1 VLGQIEKKQQIE
13 SARQRVGWV
22 YRDLLWFAEEETKQ
36 ANQQRNELLEAL
48 ADWVNFGC
56 LRTKPHSGPLSPGCI
71 ICGTGGWGCNFING
85 LCTRRCFYCPQEHM
99 KTEREPQTDSII
111 FKNPQ
116 EHISFIKIFQ
126 IRGVG
131 FSGGE
136 PLLALDR
143 LLAHIKAIRQEFGN
157 SVYLWIYS
165 NGDRL
170 NRGRLEMLQK
180 AGLDEVRFDISA
192 RKYDLGPVY
201 LAKEYIPTVTV
212 EIPAI
217 PEDFDLV
224 KGLLG
229 KMEAA
234 GVNFLNLHQ
243 LMATEYNYKAFR
255 RRNYHFLHQPHIAV
269 FETEICALRL
279 LLFAREN
286 QISLPI
292 NYCSSIYKSRFQG
305 RDVRTR
311 KSRILIKGF
320 EEITNA
326 GYIRSFRVLDAK
338 DKLASLVH
346 RLEGANCPPDRWQ
359 SDERQTEV
367 AIHSELLPY
376 VDWSSADVALLY
388 WEPGI
393 RLKEPEQGLT
403 EGNIAPKNIKVYQE
417 DEWSQAAIETWRQ
430 LYQEKANPKEA
441 FKSFYQ
447 DYPVGRKD
455 AVAKMQK
462 EAHELKKLAEWEELE
477 SGLPEIY

>member
-1 VLGQIEKKQQIE
+1 
-13 SARQRVGWV
+13 
-22 YRDLLWFAEEETKQ
+22 
-36 ANQQRNELLEAL
+36 
-48 ADWVNFGC
+48 
-56 LRTKPHSGPLSPGCI
+56 
-71 ICGTGGWGCNFING
+71 
-85 LCTRRCFYCPQEHM
+85 M
-99 KTEREPQTDSII
+99 KTERESETDGLV
-111 FKNPQ
+111 FKNPM
-116 EHISFIKIFQ
+116 EHLAFIKTFHIQ
-126 IRGVG
+126 GVG

-136 PLLALDR
+136 PLLTLDR

-157 SVYLWIYS
+157 SVYLWVYT

-170 NRGRLEMLQK
+170 NRSALEMLQK
-180 AGLDEVRFDISA
+180 VGLDEIRFDISA
-192 RKYDLGPVY
+192 RKYALGPVY

-212 EIPAI
+212 ELPAI

-229 KMEAA
+229 KMETA

-243 LMATEYNYKAFR
+243 LTTTEYNYKAFR
-255 RRNYHFLHQPHIAV
+255 RRNYHFLHQPHIPV

-292 NYCSSIYKSRFQG
+292 NYCSSIYKNRFQG

-311 KSRILIKGF
+311 QGRILIKGY

-326 GYIRSFRVLDAK
+326 GYIRSFRVLDAR

-346 RLEGANCPPDRWQ
+346 HLEETNCPPDHWQ
-359 SDERQTEV
+359 SDARRTEV
-367 AIHSELLPY
+367 AIHSDLLSY
-376 VDWSSADVALLY
+376 VDWLSAEVAMLY
-388 WEPGI
+388 FEPGV

-403 EGNIAPKNIKVYQE
+403 ESNITSKNIKVYQE
-417 DEWSQAAIETWRQ
+417 DGWSQAAIDTWRK
-430 LYQEKANPKEA
+430 LYMEKANPKEA
-441 FKSFYQ
+441 FRSFYQ